1 MGRFD
6 GKVAF
11 ITGAARGQGR
21 SHAVALA
28 EEGADIIAVDTTAKV
43 DSIPYSLATAED
55 LDETV
60 RLVERTGRRIVACD
74 ADVRDSQAL
83 ADAARAGVDRLGRL
97 DIVLANAGI
106 FGHAPSLEMTDEA
119 WQDTIDINLTG
130 VWKTLKASVPHIID
144 GGRGGAVVITSSV
157 AAVQANAN
165 TVHYA
170 SSKAGL
176 IMLMKVMA
184 KELAPHDIRVN
195 TVHPTAVAT
204 DMILHE
210 SLYRLFAPDVE
221 NPTRAD
227 FEAAAQDLNALP
239 VVALQPE
246 DVTDQVLHLASDK
259 GRYITG
265 SMQMV
270 EAGTDL

>member
-6 GKVAF
+6 DKVAF

-28 EEGADIIAVDTTAKV
+28 EEGADIIAIDTTAKV
-43 DSIPYSLATAED
+43 DSIPYPLATADD

-60 RLVERTGRRIVACD
+60 RLVERTGRRIVARD

-83 ADAARAGVDRLGRL
+83 AAAVNAGVDRFGRL

-106 FGHAPSLEMTDEA
+106 FGHGPSLEMTDEA

-130 VWKTLKASVPHIID
+130 VWKTLKAAVPHIID
-144 GGRGGAVVITSSV
+144 GGRGGSVVITSSV
-157 AAVQANAN
+157 AGVQANAN
-165 TVHYA
+165 TAHYA

-184 KELAPHDIRVN
+184 KELAPHNIRVN

-204 DMILHE
+204 DMILRE

-246 DVTDQVLHLASDK
+246 DVTDQVLHLVSDK

>member
-6 GKVAF
+6 DKVAF

-28 EEGADIIAVDTTAKV
+28 EEGADIIAIDTTKKV
-43 DSIPYSLATAED
+43 DSIPYSLATADD

-60 RLVERTGRRIVACD
+60 RLVEQTGRRIVARE

-83 ADAARAGVDRLGRL
+83 AAAVDAGVDRFGRL

-106 FGHAPSLEMTDEA
+106 FGHGPSLEMTDEA

-144 GGRGGAVVITSSV
+144 AGRGGAVVITSSV
-157 AAVQANAN
+157 AGVQANAN
-165 TVHYA
+165 TAHYA

-184 KELAPHDIRVN
+184 KELAPHNIRVN

-246 DVTDQVLHLASDK
+246 DVTDQVLHLVSDT